1 MAGKSIKKEQA
12 AVVKGN
18 NMPDIAEKPKE
29 KVNVP
34 EKKERFKK
42 LKVFNQM
49 RRERTEKYKKFNYAL
64 LIIFP
69 LFILSMTEII
79 QGCSIT
85 RYFNMWGHHFGPML
99 FGLIITYLIF
109 AFFMALFRTG
119 WIAVLIQSF
128 IYLALSTTE
137 RFKYNTNGNHLII
150 SDMKLVRSVKS
161 LTSFAY
167 IKITWD
173 LVLCYIIVI
182 AALFLIFYF
191 NPKVKWKPIPR
202 VSVGAVFILAAFGF
216 VMCPPFYRTAYS
228 AFGIDDTY
236 TIRQSKIN
244 DKFNKNGFIGF
255 LLQTLSEDYEH
266 RLKEPENYS
275 KKHVEDIQNSSQNV
289 QDSTQNVHIV
299 ETGDFNGG
307 TKPNVIVIMSESFA
321 DFRVFDELDDR
332 INDEAYAKFDKAC
345 QEGESRRIITPT
357 FASWTVRAEFELL
370 FGLPVK
376 GLNDPNM
383 PQRELNKEHD
393 LPALAQYYND
403 WGYNTAYVHP
413 FQPTFYG
420 RKSTY
425 PLFGFQNL
433 YFHDDSTGESDFT
446 VDVNHYGTYVDDAT
460 IFNQLIDL
468 LNNSDEPMYIHTTTM
483 QNHQP
488 YNLGE
493 DPDDEFGNYLQW
505 IQTSNEAL
513 DNFLN
518 QIKNIDEPTLVFFVG
533 DHFPSLRNETSV
545 YNDIDLTEERESL
558 LYEQTCFFWSNYDAD
573 FSKIPDEKFSFF
585 YVPYVILDIID
596 APRDTFIEKMMD
608 YMKELPIYS
617 TAFDPSIEHV
627 EELDELT
634 YDRVIGDIYSDSPV
648 SEDED

>member
-1 MAGKSIKKEQA
+1 MAGKSIKEEQTA
-12 AVVKGN
+12 GAKGN
-18 NMPDIAEKPKE
+18 MLDIAENPDE
-29 KVNVP
+29 KTDAS
-34 EKKERFKK
+34 EKKEHFKRLK
-42 LKVFNQM
+42 LFNQG
-49 RRERTEKYKKFNYAL
+49 RRERTEKSKKLNYAL

-69 LFILSMTEII
+69 VFILSMAEII
-79 QGCSIT
+79 QGCSVT
-85 RYFNMWGHHFGPML
+85 RYFSMWGHHFGPML
-99 FGLIITYLIF
+99 FGLVITYLIF
-109 AFFMALFRTG
+109 AFFLALFRTG
-119 WIAVLIQSF
+119 WIAVLIESF

-173 LVLCYIIVI
+173 LVLCYLIVI
-182 AALFLIFYF
+182 AAIFLIYFF

-202 VSVGAVFILAAFGF
+202 VSIGAAFVLIAFGF

-244 DKFNKNGFIGF
+244 EKFNKNGFIGF
-255 LLQTLSEDYEH
+255 LLQTLSENYEH
-266 RLKEPENYS
+266 RLKEPEDYS
-275 KKHVEDIQNSSQNV
+275 KDHV
-289 QDSTQNVHIV
+289 QDYLKNTSPVTSGN
-299 ETGDFNGG
+299 FNGG
-307 TKPNVIVIMSESFA
+307 VKPNVIVIMSESFA
-321 DFRVFDELDDR
+321 DFRVFDELEGR
-332 INDEAYAKFDKAC
+332 INDEAYEKFDKAC
-345 QEGESRRIITPT
+345 QEGASRRIITPT

-393 LPALAQYYND
+393 LPAIAQYYDN

-420 RKSTY
+420 RRSTY
-425 PLFGFQNL
+425 PLFGFKNL
-433 YFHDDSTGESDFT
+433 LFHDDDTGESDFT
-446 VDVNHYGTYVDDAT
+446 VDVEHYGTYVDDST
-460 IFNQLIDL
+460 IFNQLMDL
-468 LNNSDEPMYIHTTTM
+468 LNNSDAPMYIHTTTM

-505 IQTSNEAL
+505 IQYSNDAL
-513 DNFLN
+513 DKFLN
-518 QIKNIDEPTLVFFVG
+518 QLEQLDEPTLVFFVG

-573 FSKIPDEKFSFF
+573 LSKIPDKKFSFF
-585 YVPYVILDIID
+585 YVPYILLDIID
-596 APRDTFIEKMMD
+596 APRDTFIEKMMNF
-608 YMKELPIYS
+608 MKELPIYS
-617 TAFDPSIEHV
+617 TAFDPAIEHV

-648 SEDED
+648 TEIEE

>member
-1 MAGKSIKKEQA
+1 MAGKSIKQDQTSGS
-12 AVVKGN
+12 KGN
-18 NMPDIAEKPKE
+18 MLDIAEKPEE
-29 KVNVP
+29 KTDAS
-34 EKKERFKK
+34 EKKERFRK
-42 LKVFNQM
+42 LKLFNQG
-49 RRERTEKYKKFNYAL
+49 RGERTEKFKKFNYAL

-69 LFILSMTEII
+69 VFILSMAEII
-79 QGCSIT
+79 QGCSVT

-99 FGLIITYLIF
+99 FGLVITYLIF
-109 AFFMALFRTG
+109 AFFTALFRTG
-119 WIAVLIQSF
+119 WITALIQSF
-128 IYLALSTTE
+128 IYVALATTE

-173 LVLCYIIVI
+173 LVLCYLIVI
-182 AALFLIFYF
+182 AAIFLIYFF

-202 VSVGAVFILAAFGF
+202 ASIGAAFVLIAFGF
-216 VMCPPFYRTAYS
+216 VMMPFFYNPVYS
-228 AFGIDDTY
+228 AFSIDTTY
-236 TIRQSKIN
+236 SSSRQSIIN
-244 DKFNKNGFIGF
+244 KKFDKNGFIGF
-255 LLQTLSEDYEH
+255 LLQTLSEDWEH
-266 RLKEPENYS
+266 RLRKPKDYGEEHTKNILDDAQVIAEGNF
-275 KKHVEDIQNSSQNV
+275 H
-289 QDSTQNVHIV
+289 
-299 ETGDFNGG
+299 GG
-307 TKPNVIVIMSESFA
+307 KKPNVIVIMSESFA
-321 DFRVFDELDDR
+321 DFRVFDELKDD
-332 INDEAYAKFDKAC
+332 IDGNVYKKFDDAC
-345 QEGESRRIITPT
+345 EAGESRRIITPT
-357 FASWTVRAEFELL
+357 FASWTVRAEFELM

-383 PQRELNKEHD
+383 PQRDLNKEHD
-393 LPALAQYYND
+393 LPAMAQYYD
-403 WGYNTAYVHP
+403 SWGYNTAYVHP

-425 PLFGFQNL
+425 PLFGFKNL
-433 YFHDDSTGESDFT
+433 LFHDDSTGESDFT

-468 LNNSDEPMYIHTTTM
+468 LNDSDDPIYIHTTTM

-488 YNLGE
+488 YNLGA

-505 IQTSNEAL
+505 IQTSNDAL
-513 DNFLN
+513 DEFLK
-518 QIKNIDEPTLVFFVG
+518 QLEDIDEPTLVFFVG

-545 YNDIDLTEERESL
+545 YNDIDLEGDRESL

-573 FSKIPDEKFSFF
+573 FSKIPDGKFSFF
-585 YVPYVILDIID
+585 YVPYVLLDIID
-596 APRDTFIEKMMD
+596 APRDAFIEKMMN

-617 TAFDPSIEHV
+617 TAFDPEIEHV

-648 SEDED
+648 SQNEE

>member
-1 MAGKSIKKEQA
+1 MADKSIKHKQSA
-12 AVVKGN
+12 GAKG
-18 NMPDIAEKPKE
+18 NMPDIAE
-29 KVNVP
+29 VP
-34 EKKERFKK
+34 EETDVSEQKERFRKFK
-42 LKVFNQM
+42 LFNQ
-49 RRERTEKYKKFNYAL
+49 RRGERTEKFKKLNYAL

-69 LFILSMTEII
+69 VFILSMAEII
-79 QGCSIT
+79 QGCSVT
-85 RYFNMWGHHFGPML
+85 RYFSMWGHHFGPML
-99 FGLIITYLIF
+99 FGLAITYLIF
-109 AFFMALFRTG
+109 AFLLAIFRTG
-119 WIAVLIQSF
+119 WITVLIESF

-150 SDMKLVRSVKS
+150 SDMKLFRSVKS

-173 LVLCYIIVI
+173 LVLCYLIVI
-182 AALFLIFYF
+182 AAILLIYFF

-202 VSVGAVFILAAFGF
+202 VSIGAVFVLIAFGF

-244 DKFNKNGFIGF
+244 EKFNKNGFIGF

-266 RLKEPENYS
+266 RLKEPEDYS
-275 KKHVEDIQNSSQNV
+275 KDHV
-289 QDSTQNVHIV
+289 QDYLKNTSPVTSGN
-299 ETGDFNGG
+299 FNGG
-307 TKPNVIVIMSESFA
+307 VKPNVIVIMSESFA
-321 DFRVFDELDDR
+321 DFRVFDELEDR
-332 INDEAYAKFDKAC
+332 INDEAYKNFDKVC
-345 QEGESRRIITPT
+345 QEGASRRIITPT

-393 LPALAQYYND
+393 LPAMAQYYD
-403 WGYNTAYVHP
+403 SWGYNTAYVHP

-425 PLFGFQNL
+425 PLFGFKNL
-433 YFHDDSTGESDFT
+433 LFHDDDTNESDFT
-446 VDVNHYGTYVDDAT
+446 VDVEHYGTYVDDST

-468 LNNSDEPMYIHTTTM
+468 LNNSDDPMYIHTTTM

-505 IQTSNEAL
+505 IQYSNDAL
-513 DNFLN
+513 DKFLN
-518 QIKNIDEPTLVFFVG
+518 QLEQLDEPTLVFFVG

-573 FSKIPDEKFSFF
+573 LSKIPDEKFSFF
-585 YVPYVILDIID
+585 YVPYILLDIID
-596 APRDTFIEKMMD
+596 APRDTFIEKMMNF
-608 YMKELPIYS
+608 MKELPIYS

-648 SEDED
+648 TEIEE